1 MMKFT
6 NAAPMQPYYQARPWF
21 SALSIQRCMATHYKF
36 SDVLAVLKSSAG
48 EFSNNNSFRH
58 AAALSYYTIFSLPP
72 LLLIVITV
80 ASAAYGGEAVTGQ
93 IYGQLKGLVGSESAK
108 FLQDS
113 IAKFTVQQRGP
124 LATTIGVATLIF
136 AATTFFVTLQESIND
151 IWNLKVKT
159 NGIGIRAF
167 LKQRFLSFGLILSV
181 ALLLLIS
188 FVVSAVLSAFTG
200 WLQQLLPEV
209 GIIAIKIVDFA
220 LSLGVTTLL
229 FALIYRYLPDAI
241 IRWSDVGVG
250 AFITAL
256 LFVIGKFIIAF
267 YIAKSDPGSAFG
279 AAGSAIV
286 LLLWVNYSSLI
297 IFFGAEFTQEFADAF
312 GQRVQPKA
320 HAVRVR
326 VEEIAPGE
334 SDEERASGRPR
345 STGKWKQ

>member
-1 MMKFT
+1 M
-6 NAAPMQPYYQARPWF
+6 
-21 SALSIQRCMATHYKF
+21 THYKF
-36 SDVLAVLKSSAG
+36 SDVLAVLKSSAS
-48 EFSNNNSFRH
+48 EFSSNNSFRH

-72 LLLIVITV
+72 LLLIVIPV
-80 ASAAYGGEAVTGQ
+80 ASAAFGGEALTGQ
-93 IYGQLKGLVGSESAK
+93 IYGQLKGLVGADSAK

-124 LATTIGVATLIF
+124 VATVIGISTLLF
-136 AATTFFVTLQESIND
+136 TATTFFVTLQESIND

-159 NGIGIRAF
+159 EGVGIGDF

-188 FVVSAVLSAFTG
+188 FVVSAMLSVFTG
-200 WLQQLLPEV
+200 WLQRMLPEV
-209 GIIAIKIVDFA
+209 GVVVIRLVDFV

-229 FALIYRYLPDAI
+229 FALIYRFLPDAI
-241 IRWSDVGVG
+241 IRWKDVLVG

-256 LFVIGKFIIAF
+256 LFVVGKFAIAF
-267 YIAKSDPGSAFG
+267 YIAKADPGSAFG

-312 GQRVQPKA
+312 GQKVQPKA

-326 VEEIAPGE
+326 LEEIAPGE
-334 SDEERASGRPR
+334 SDEEKATGRPR
-345 STGKWKQ
+345 ATGRWKS

>member
-1 MMKFT
+1 
-6 NAAPMQPYYQARPWF
+6 
-21 SALSIQRCMATHYKF
+21 MATHYKF
-36 SDVLAVLKSSAG
+36 SDVLAVIKSSAG

-72 LLLIVITV
+72 LLLIVITI
-80 ASAAYGGEAVTGQ
+80 ASSIYGGEAISGQ
-93 IYGQLKGLVGSESAK
+93 VYGQLKGMVGPESAA
-108 FLQDS
+108 FLQES
-113 IAKFTVQQRGP
+113 IAKFTLQQRGP
-124 LATTIGVATLIF
+124 VATTIGVATLIF

-159 NGIGIRAF
+159 TGIGVGAF

-188 FVVSAVLSAFTG
+188 FVISAVLSAFTG
-200 WLQQLLPEV
+200 WLQRQIPEIGV
-209 GIIAIKIVDFA
+209 IVIKLVDFG
-220 LSLGVTTLL
+220 LSLGITTLL
-229 FALIYRYLPDAI
+229 FALIYRFLPDAV
-241 IRWSDVGVG
+241 IRWRDVGIG

-256 LFVIGKFIIAF
+256 LFVVGKFLIAF
-267 YIAKSDPGSAFG
+267 YIAKAEPGSAFG

-312 GQRVQPKA
+312 GQTVQPKA

-326 VEEIAPGE
+326 LEEIAPGE
-334 SDEERASGRPR
+334 SDAEKATGRPR
-345 STGKWKQ
+345 STGSWRK

>member
-1 MMKFT
+1 
-6 NAAPMQPYYQARPWF
+6 
-21 SALSIQRCMATHYKF
+21 MAHYKF
-36 SDVLAVLKSSAG
+36 SDVLAVLKSSAS
-48 EFSNNNSFRH
+48 EFTNNNSFRH

-93 IYGQLKGLVGSESAK
+93 VYGQLKGLVGAESAK

-113 IAKFTVQQRGP
+113 IAKFTLQQKSG
-124 LATTIGVATLIF
+124 LATIIGIGTLLF

-151 IWNLKVKT
+151 IWNLKVKPR
-159 NGIGIRAF
+159 NSLWQFVQDR
-167 LKQRFLSFGLILSV
+167 LLSFGLILSV
-181 ALLLLIS
+181 ALLLLLS
-188 FVVSAVLSAFTG
+188 FVISAVLSVFTG
-200 WLQQLLPEV
+200 YLQRLLPEV
-209 GIIAIKIVDFA
+209 GILAIKVVDFL

-229 FALIYRYLPDAI
+229 FAMIYRFLPDAI
-241 IRWSDVGVG
+241 IRWRDVLIG

-256 LFVIGKFIIAF
+256 LFVIGKFLIAI

-312 GQRVQPKA
+312 GQKVQPKA
-320 HAVRVR
+320 HAVRVQL
-326 VEEIAPGE
+326 EEVAPGE
-334 SDEERASGRPR
+334 SDEEKATGRPR
-345 STGKWKQ
+345 STGRFRS